1 MNRRTA
7 RENAFIAAFEL
18 GFGAQSLEDI
28 IEYSEECGDYAL
40 DEFAQKLLRCYLEH
54 AAQADELIRPR
65 LKNWTLERLPR
76 TSRTL
81 LRLAIVEMRF
91 FGADDIDSIV
101 INESVELAKK
111 YGSDGDYQFINGV
124 LGSIARAG
132 AVPCRAQETEC

>member
-18 GFGAQSLEDI
+18 GFGAQSLEELV
-28 IEYSEECGDYAL
+28 EYSEECGEYAL
-40 DEFAQKLLRCYLEH
+40 DDFAQNLLRCYVEH
-54 AAQADELIRPR
+54 TAQVD
-65 LKNWTLERLPR
+65 ERLPR

-81 LRLAIVEMRF
+81 LRLAITEMRF
-91 FGADDIDSIV
+91 SGAQDVDSIV
-101 INESVELAKK
+101 INEAVELAKK

-132 AVPCRAQETEC
+132 TAPCEAQETKC

>member
-28 IEYSEECGDYAL
+28 IEYSEECGEYAL
-40 DEFAQKLLRCYLEH
+40 DEFAQKLLRCYLEY

-81 LRLAIVEMRF
+81 LLP
-91 FGADDIDSIV
+91 GHC
-101 INESVELAKK
+101 
-111 YGSDGDYQFINGV
+111 GDALFWGGRYRQHCHQRIGGV
-124 LGSIARAG
+124 GEKIR
-132 AVPCRAQETEC
+132 Q

>member
-28 IEYSEECGDYAL
+28 IEYSEECGEYAL

-81 LRLAIVEMRF
+81 CA
-91 FGADDIDSIV
+91 
-101 INESVELAKK
+101 
-111 YGSDGDYQFINGV
+111 
-124 LGSIARAG
+124 
-132 AVPCRAQETEC
+132 

>member
-28 IEYSEECGDYAL
+28 IEYSEECGEYAL

-65 LKNWTLERLPR
+65 LKNWSLERLPR

-81 LRLAIVEMRF
+81 LRLAIVEMMAIINLSTVCWVPLHALALCLVGHRKQN
-91 FGADDIDSIV
+91 AD
-101 INESVELAKK
+101 
-111 YGSDGDYQFINGV
+111 
-124 LGSIARAG
+124 AG
-132 AVPCRAQETEC
+132 L

>member
-1 MNRRTA
+1 M
-7 RENAFIAAFEL
+7 
-18 GFGAQSLEDI
+18 
-28 IEYSEECGDYAL
+28 
-40 DEFAQKLLRCYLEH
+40 
-54 AAQADELIRPR
+54 
-65 LKNWTLERLPR
+65 PR

>member
-18 GFGAQSLEDI
+18 GFGAQSLEELV
-28 IEYSEECGDYAL
+28 EYSEECGEYAL
-40 DEFAQKLLRCYLEH
+40 DDFAQNLLRCYVEH
-54 AAQADELIRPR
+54 TAQVDEMIRPR

-81 LRLAIVEMRF
+81 LRLAITEMRF
-91 FGADDIDSIV
+91 SGAQDVDSIV
-101 INESVELAKK
+101 INEAVELAKK

-132 AVPCRAQETEC
+132 TATCEAQETKC